1 MAIIAI
7 SRGSYSKGKE
17 VAERV
22 ADRLGYR
29 CISREVIIEASRD
42 FNIPEIL
49 LHRAI
54 HDAPSILEKLTSIT
68 FGREKYISYFETALL
83 RILRNN
89 NVVYHGFAGHFFIK
103 DITHALKVRIIADME
118 ERVRLLMARE
128 KISSEHAS
136 RKLVKEAEQRR
147 KWSLHLYGIDTADP
161 NFFDLVLLIKN
172 LSVDDAVDSICHF
185 AQLDTFKTTVESQ
198 KAMDDLV
205 LAAEVKTA
213 FINLIPDIRV
223 VSKDGMVVVTTTS
236 HLLPSQIQEL
246 KEIQESI
253 VGVKS
258 MEVKLSHQKS

>member
-83 RILRNN
+83 RILQND

-118 ERVRLLMARE
+118 ERVRLLIARE
-128 KISSEHAS
+128 KIPSEHAW
-136 RKLVKEAEQRR
+136 RKLVKEAEELR

-161 NFFDLVLLIKN
+161 NLFDLVLLIKN
-172 LSVDDAVDSICHF
+172 LSVDDAVEGICYF
-185 AQLDTFKTTVESQ
+185 AQLDAFKTTVESQ
-198 KAMDDLV
+198 KTMNDMV
-205 LAAEVKTA
+205 VAAEVKA
-213 FINLIPDIRV
+213 ALINLIPNIKV
-223 VSKDGMVVVTTTS
+223 IAKDGIVIVSTTL
-236 HLLPSQIQEL
+236 HLPPSQIQDL
-246 KEIQESI
+246 MEIAGSI
-253 VGVKS
+253 AGVKS
-258 MEVKLSHQKS
+258 IEVKLSHSTN